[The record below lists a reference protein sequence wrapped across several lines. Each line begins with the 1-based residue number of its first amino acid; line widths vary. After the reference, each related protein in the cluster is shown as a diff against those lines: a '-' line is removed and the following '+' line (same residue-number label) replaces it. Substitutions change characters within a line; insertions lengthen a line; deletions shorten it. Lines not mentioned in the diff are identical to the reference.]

1 MDWQHLDSRES
12 SRSHNSARR
21 IYRNMVV
28 AGVDPDEFLVAAA
41 LSSCTSG
48 TALELG
54 MWLWVHTPLSPPW
67 HGLALDSFLSVCH
80 STHAKIGSL
89 GDARKVLDAMRR
101 TNGATSHWRPYAV
114 MVRSGCRHGYVSL
127 VGDLLDLHVQPDDLV
142 DSGRPH

>member
-1 MDWQHLDSRES
+1 
-12 SRSHNSARR
+12 
-21 IYRNMVV
+21 MVV

-80 STHAKIGSL
+80 ATHAKIGSL